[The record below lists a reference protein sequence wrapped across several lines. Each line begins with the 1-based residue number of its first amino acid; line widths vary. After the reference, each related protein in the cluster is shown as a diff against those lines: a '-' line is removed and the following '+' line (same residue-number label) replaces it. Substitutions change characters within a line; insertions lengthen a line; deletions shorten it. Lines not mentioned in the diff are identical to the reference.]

1 VTLQVPPSSAPAP
14 GSWLTYFFR
23 DWSRVKALLKTQ
35 ADMLQNLALYHNEYD
50 LFYRHLETI
59 GQLAEREDAEVQLL
73 TISNCELFEPQR
85 GSRVTQRET
94 QHGGRPF
101 IGTKVGPVFIGG
113 SGRSTSHSTSTTVQ
127 MPDQLGHI
135 DSGQFVVS
143 TRSLSFIGAL
153 HSRTVKFT
161 NIIASPGEG
170 RHITIASSTRQTV
183 SVVEF
188 PHPADMWVTCI
199 LIDSA
204 EKFGARR
211 LDTSGKVTA
220 EELNREYLE
229 QVEAQEIEVERAF
242 KNAYAELEEVNQQLR
257 EFAATYPSRVANPG
271 ATAVFTPRLR
281 WSESLKVATNDA
293 SPSTGESAAARMVV
307 ETGSQTESAV
317 TTDVELDS
325 ESDHSG

>member
-1 VTLQVPPSSAPAP
+1 MTLQVPASSTSTT
-14 GSWLTYFFR
+14 GSWITYLFR
-23 DWSRVKALLKTQ
+23 DASRVRALLKTQ
-35 ADMLQNLALYHNEYD
+35 ADMLQNLAHYHNEYD

-85 GSRVTQRET
+85 GNRVTQRET
-94 QHGGRPF
+94 KNGGRPF

-113 SGRSTSHSTSTTVQ
+113 SGKSTSHSTSTTVQ

-153 HSRTVKFT
+153 HSRNVKFT

-204 EKFGARR
+204 EKFAARR

-229 QVEAQEIEVERAF
+229 QVEAQEFEVERAF
-242 KNAYAELEEVNQQLR
+242 DAAYAELEEVNQQLR
-257 EFAATYPSRVANPG
+257 NFAASYPSRVTKPG
-271 ATAVFTPRLR
+271 PAAVFTPRQR
-281 WSESLKVATNDA
+281 RSASLKFAAEDHTEDESGTA
-293 SPSTGESAAARMVV
+293 GEV
-307 ETGSQTESAV
+307 
-317 TTDVELDS
+317 D
-325 ESDHSG
+325 